1 MAADIGQVNFSLTK
15 AVKFRMGESL
25 ELNRAKQTRN
35 CNNMIP
41 EGVSYATYSSEH
53 VAVH

>member
-1 MAADIGQVNFSLTK
+1 MAVDIGQVIFSLTT
-15 AVKFRMGESL
+15 VVNLRMGVSL
-25 ELNRAKQTRN
+25 ELNKAKQTQN

-41 EGVSYATYSSEH
+41 EGVSYVTYSSEH